1 MAVVGDRWNKS
12 ESDDARLAI
21 NYWHQT
27 PLRNQ
32 IVIYYPHVFHLL
44 VSAVPDYAAIT
55 ADWQTDLRVCF
66 VDFIQM
72 FPLLNAVIVSA
83 KCFQSRISISPSLS
97 VVRGDNRGAPTV
109 ARFQGYN
116 DSHKTEN
123 QSTEHCEA
131 TCRDSDSPT
140 STSSQRSTPP
150 AKPQPQATN
159 GVCHNKVSTVMLA
172 GIPIVCLFIDGKE
185 RLCLAQISNTLLKS
199 YSYNEI
205 HNRRVALGITCVQCT
220 PVQLEIL
227 RRAGAMPV
235 SSRRCGMITKREAD
249 RLVKSFLEDNSPPKL
264 PEDFSFEVFHEC
276 GWGGK
281 GFFEPSRYNSSRAK
295 CIKCF
300 YCNIYSSP
308 NKFIFHFHRTPEAKY
323 NHPDAANFNSWR
335 RHLRLLPG
343 QAEREDI
350 SFAWEDVKAMFNGG
364 SRKRMLSNA
373 CAPSSRMHSSG
384 NDHNIVKKP
393 KTTGDSSYVSKPFSA
408 QYPSYSMF
416 STPGKPYPF
425 GTIPTA
431 HPYGFGYPH
440 SKDTSGGDNSKALVS
455 PTPWVTQNNLS
466 FPSYDLFWANTL
478 ALSRSGGMRSG
489 FYSGMNTKPQNFSDP
504 LQSKASVDPRSHS
517 AGSGSKNKSLER
529 VSAFRP
535 VGVSAHVVADDE
547 GQEEQFD
554 SDTNEGTNPDD
565 ENEEI
570 DVMDEMEDEGEEER
584 EGEEK
589 QGLPDVEK
597 ETPVDLRAGEACDD
611 VTEKESGNDA
621 EDTKE
626 NQSTKDDAETSEKK
640 NDRRESCED
649 NNEDGNTITAN
660 TSSELSMADS
670 GLSDQSDTE
679 TDGGDIVSWNR
690 DQLLHHLKKET
701 ETRKK
706 LEREVISMKELYKE
720 QSSREKTY
728 KDEMTHQLQVVKDTL
743 TAELEK
749 ERKVRFNL
757 QHKLKEAHDALH
769 SFSCNML
776 ASRHCNECAYKE
788 TPMPR

>member
-1 MAVVGDRWNKS
+1 MYFLF
-12 ESDDARLAI
+12 SD
-21 NYWHQT
+21 
-27 PLRNQ
+27 
-32 IVIYYPHVFHLL
+32 
-44 VSAVPDYAAIT
+44 
-55 ADWQTDLRVCF
+55 
-66 VDFIQM
+66 
-72 FPLLNAVIVSA
+72 
-83 KCFQSRISISPSLS
+83 
-97 VVRGDNRGAPTV
+97 
-109 ARFQGYN
+109 N
-116 DSHKTEN
+116 DSHKAET
-123 QSTEHCEA
+123 QPTDQGEA
-131 TCRDSDSPT
+131 TWRDSESPT

-276 GWGGK
+276 GWGGR

-335 RHLRLLPG
+335 RHLKLMPT
-343 QAEREDI
+343 QAQREDI

-364 SRKRMLSNA
+364 SRKRMLSSA
-373 CAPSSRMHSSG
+373 CAPSSRMHSSS
-384 NDHNIVKKP
+384 NDHNTGKKP
-393 KTTGDSSYVSKPFSA
+393 KPTSESSFVSKPFTA

-425 GTIPTA
+425 GTLPTA

-440 SKDTSGGDNSKALVS
+440 SKDTSGSDNTKALVS
-455 PTPWVTQNNLS
+455 PTPWVTQNNLT

-489 FYSGMNTKPQNFSDP
+489 FYSGMNTKPQNFADS
-504 LQSKASVDPRSHS
+504 LSAKGSVDSRSHS
-517 AGSGSKNKSLER
+517 AGSGKSKSVER

-535 VGVSAHVVADDE
+535 VGLSTQVVADEHDDS
-547 GQEEQFD
+547 FD
-554 SDTNEGTNPDD
+554 SDTNEGTNPDE

-570 DVMDEMEDEGEEER
+570 DVMDEVEEGQGQGEGEG
-584 EGEEK
+584 EGEGDQSDIRKDTPTE
-589 QGLPDVEK
+589 LHVE
-597 ETPVDLRAGEACDD
+597 ETCDD
-611 VTEKESGNDA
+611 INEKARENNIETTEE
-621 EDTKE
+621 TR
-626 NQSTKDDAETSEKK
+626 STKNEAETSENQ
-640 NDRRESCED
+640 NDHKVC
-649 NNEDGNTITAN
+649 
-660 TSSELSMADS
+660 LH
-670 GLSDQSDTE
+670 
-679 TDGGDIVSWNR
+679 
-690 DQLLHHLKKET
+690 LLIDL
-701 ETRKK
+701 
-706 LEREVISMKELYKE
+706 I
-720 QSSREKTY
+720 
-728 KDEMTHQLQVVKDTL
+728 
-743 TAELEK
+743 
-749 ERKVRFNL
+749 
-757 QHKLKEAHDALH
+757 
-769 SFSCNML
+769 
-776 ASRHCNECAYKE
+776 
-788 TPMPR
+788 